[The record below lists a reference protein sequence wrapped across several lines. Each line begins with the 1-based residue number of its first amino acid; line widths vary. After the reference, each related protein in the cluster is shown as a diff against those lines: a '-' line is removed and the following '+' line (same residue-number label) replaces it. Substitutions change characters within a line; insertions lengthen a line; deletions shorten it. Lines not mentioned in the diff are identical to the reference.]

1 MTALDNMIR
10 EIKDLTPMPTVANR
24 LLEMVE
30 EPDSSMKDIAQII
43 QYDPV
48 MTVDIL
54 KICKLC
60 ICGAKNAGR
69 VHQRCSQ
76 YAWHRSDH

>member
-30 EPDSSMKDIAQII
+30 EPDS
-43 QYDPV
+43 
-48 MTVDIL
+48 
-54 KICKLC
+54 
-60 ICGAKNAGR
+60 
-69 VHQRCSQ
+69 
-76 YAWHRSDH
+76 